1 MLLGEILAQIPRAEA
16 RGDLQVSVR
25 EVSYDSRVVEAGD
38 LFVAMRGQKTDG
50 NLHIRQAMDRGAVA
64 IASEIEPDA
73 PPRVVTVK
81 VGDARKFLAQASQV
95 FFRRPASQLTLVGIT
110 GTNGKTTTTY
120 LVHAVFRQAGYKP
133 CLVGTLG
140 LKIADQPYPSHHTTP
155 EAPDLLR
162 FLRRALDEGCTHGAL
177 EVSSHA
183 LALKRVFGTRF
194 VAGVFTNLT
203 PDHLDF
209 HGTMESYYG
218 AKRLLFAP
226 EGENGV
232 ELAAVN
238 TDDAWG
244 RRLVSETS
252 CQVLSY
258 GFGKKAQVRVLEFR
272 NRVDGT
278 DLRISTP
285 RGELELATRLIGR
298 ANVYNVLAAVCVS
311 VGLGLEFEHIRN
323 GIEALQGVP
332 GRMEAVDCGQSFTVL
347 VDYAHTPDA
356 LEKALETISQLPHGK
371 VITVFGCGGDRDKS
385 KRPVMGGIAARLS
398 DLVFATSDNPRSED
412 PKQILAEIEPGLQ
425 RGKARYR
432 LIVDRGEA
440 IVESIHSAQRGD
452 VVLIAGKGHEDYQV
466 IGSKTVPFD
475 DRDVARQILT
485 QIAREGGSHN

>member
-1 MLLGEILAQIPRAEA
+1 MLLGEILAQIPRTEA

-25 EVSYDSRVVEAGD
+25 EISYDSRAVEAGD
-38 LFVAMRGQKTDG
+38 LFVAIRGQKTDG
-50 NLHIRQAMDRGAVA
+50 NLHIPQAMDRGAVA
-64 IASEIEPDA
+64 IASEIDPDA
-73 PPRVVTVK
+73 PPDVVTVR
-81 VGDARKFLAQASQV
+81 VADARNFLAQASQV
-95 FFRRPASQLTLVGIT
+95 FFRQPASQLKLVGIT

-120 LVHAVFRQAGYKP
+120 LMDSVLRQAGYKP

-140 LKIADQPYPSHHTTP
+140 LQIGDQPYPSHHTTP

-194 VAGVFTNLT
+194 VVGVFTNLT

-209 HGTMESYYG
+209 HGTMESYYH

-232 ELAAVN
+232 ELAAIN

-244 RRLVSETS
+244 RRLASETS
-252 CQVLSY
+252 SQVLCY
-258 GFGKKAQVRVLEFR
+258 GLGKKAHVRALEFR
-272 NRVDGT
+272 NRIDGT
-278 DLRISTP
+278 DLRVATP
-285 RGELELATRLIGR
+285 RGEVQIATKLIGR
-298 ANVYNVLAAVCVS
+298 PNVYNVLAAVCAS
-311 VGLGLEFEHIRN
+311 VGLELDLEHIRN
-323 GIEALQGVP
+323 GIEALPGVP
-332 GRMEAVDCGQSFTVL
+332 GRMETVDCGQAFTVL

-356 LEKALETISQLPHGK
+356 LEKALETVLQLPHHK
-371 VITVFGCGGDRDKS
+371 VITVFGCGGDRDKT
-385 KRPVMGGIAARLS
+385 KRPVMGDIASRLS

-425 RGKARYR
+425 QGKAQYR

-440 IVESIHSAQRGD
+440 IAAAIHSARRGD

-466 IGSKTVPFD
+466 IGNKTVPFD
-475 DRDVARQILT
+475 DRQLARQILT
-485 QIAREGGSHN
+485 QIRHEGGS